1 METESPKNFESIIA
15 DFTKDLTT
23 VFPEYAHLWSK
34 LECSSNKLHAY
45 CLAIYPERF
54 FDILYSNAD
63 IFAPGSKVNV
73 AFLPGVDFRLLYNCE
88 GVSENTRNSIWKYLQ
103 LLLFTLMGSMKDA
116 KNFGDSANIFE
127 AMDENELHSK
137 IAETMSG
144 ISGFFKDM
152 QSEGAAAS
160 EPNEGSNEGTSEGNT
175 EGTSSAEG
183 THNPNSSK
191 DFFANMPDPEELHE
205 HMKGLLEGKLGKLAK
220 EFTDEFTSEIE
231 GIFSDGDMQ
240 NAKSSK
246 DILMQIIKNP
256 QKMIVIFKR
265 LAAKLQDK
273 MKNGEISQEEMMAE
287 MGGIMEKMKG
297 MGGGKGDLA
306 EMMKSMKDLPFMKML
321 EKTLGGKV
329 DMNAMNRMTQQSATK
344 ERMLKKMEQRQQAQ
358 AQAQAQAQMQQTGSN
373 SYVVKIGDEKQ
384 EKSGLKP
391 PTTFVAPIAS
401 PAPIALSEDELIKLF
416 NAESSSKKQKKPK
429 KAK

>member
-1 METESPKNFESIIA
+1 MDTEPPKNFESIIA

-23 VFPEYAHLWSK
+23 VFPEYAHLWSNLTSK
-34 LECSSNKLHAY
+34 ETLESLHTY

-73 AFLPGVDFRLLYNCE
+73 AFLPGVDFRLLYNCD

-116 KNFGDSANIFE
+116 KNFGNSANIFE
-127 AMDENELHSK
+127 AMNEEDLQSK
-137 IAETMSG
+137 ISETMTG
-144 ISGFFKDM
+144 IADFFSKMDPAP
-152 QSEGAAAS
+152 SEGA
-160 EPNEGSNEGTSEGNT
+160 EDTEDT
-175 EGTSSAEG
+175 EGV
-183 THNPNSSK
+183 NSSK
-191 DFFANMPDPEELHE
+191 DFFANMPNPEELHE
-205 HMKGLLEGKLGKLAK
+205 HMKSLLEGKLGKLAK
-220 EFTDEFTSEIE
+220 EFTDEFTSELE

-358 AQAQAQAQMQQTGSN
+358 QAQAQMQQAQVQQTGSN
-373 SYVVKIGDEKQ
+373 NYVVKIGDEKQ

-391 PTTFVAPIAS
+391 PAV
-401 PAPIALSEDELIKLF
+401 ALSEDELIKLF
-416 NAESSSKKQKKPK
+416 NAESTSKKQKKPK

>member
-1 METESPKNFESIIA
+1 METESPKNFESIIS

-34 LECSSNKLHAY
+34 LECSSNTLHTY
-45 CLAIYPERF
+45 CLGIYPERF

-88 GVSENTRNSIWKYLQ
+88 GISENTRNSIWKYLQ
-103 LLLFTLMGSMKDA
+103 LLLFTLMGSMKDT

-127 AMDENELHSK
+127 AMDEKELHSK

-152 QSEGAAAS
+152 QSEAGANA
-160 EPNEGSNEGTSEGNT
+160 EGNANEGTNEAGAN
-175 EGTSSAEG
+175 AEG
-183 THNPNSSK
+183 TNESNPNSSK

-358 AQAQAQAQMQQTGSN
+358 AQAQASAQVQQTGSN

-391 PTTFVAPIAS
+391 P
-401 PAPIALSEDELIKLF
+401 PAPALSEDELIKLF
-416 NAESSSKKQKKPK
+416 NAESTSKKQKKPK

>member
-1 METESPKNFESIIA
+1 MDTEPPKNFESIIA

-23 VFPEYAHLWSK
+23 VFPEYAHLWSNL
-34 LECSSNKLHAY
+34 LEVSKETLDSLHTY

-73 AFLPGVDFRLLYNCE
+73 AFLPGVDFRLLYNCD

-116 KNFGDSANIFE
+116 KNFGNSANIFE
-127 AMDENELHSK
+127 AMNEADLQSK
-137 IAETMSG
+137 ISETMTG
-144 ISGFFKDM
+144 ISDFFSKMDPAP
-152 QSEGAAAS
+152 SEGEETS
-160 EPNEGSNEGTSEGNT
+160 DEGTEG
-175 EGTSSAEG
+175 A
-183 THNPNSSK
+183 NSSK
-191 DFFANMPDPEELHE
+191 DFFANMPNPEELHE

-220 EFTDEFTSEIE
+220 EFTDEFTSELE
-231 GIFSDGDMQ
+231 GIFTDGDMQ

-265 LAAKLQDK
+265 LAAKLQEK

-287 MGGIMEKMKG
+287 MSGIMEKMQG
-297 MGGGKGDLA
+297 LGGGKGDLA

-329 DMNAMNRMTQQSATK
+329 DMNAINRMTQQNATK
-344 ERMLKKMEQRQQAQ
+344 DRLRKKMEQRQQAQ
-358 AQAQAQAQMQQTGSN
+358 AQAQVQQTGAN
-373 SYVVKIGDEKQ
+373 NYVVSIGNEKQ

-391 PTTFVAPIAS
+391 LKEVSVASQSLKPSIAS
-401 PAPIALSEDELIKLF
+401 QVSVASQAQAPAPALSEEELIKLF
-416 NAESSSKKQKKPK
+416 NSSDTNSKKQKKSK

>member
-1 METESPKNFESIIA
+1 METESPKNFESIIS

-34 LECSSNKLHAY
+34 LEGSSNSLHAY

-144 ISGFFKDM
+144 ISGFFSKM
-152 QSEGAAAS
+152 GGEAGANA
-160 EPNEGSNEGTSEGNT
+160 EGTSEGGEN
-175 EGTSSAEG
+175 AEG
-183 THNPNSSK
+183 TNEDNPNSSK

-231 GIFSDGDMQ
+231 GIFTDGDMQ

-273 MKNGEISQEEMMAE
+273 MKNGEISQEEMMEE

-297 MGGGKGDLA
+297 MGGGKCDLA

-344 ERMLKKMEQRQQAQ
+344 ERMLKKMEQRQQAHAQMQ
-358 AQAQAQAQMQQTGSN
+358 ASAQMQQAQMQQVGSN
-373 SYVVKIGDEKQ
+373 NYVVKIGDEKQ

-391 PTTFVAPIAS
+391 PPSVISVAPV
-401 PAPIALSEDELIKLF
+401 ALSEEELIKLF
-416 NAESSSKKQKKPK
+416 NTESSSKKQKKTK

>member
-1 METESPKNFESIIA
+1 MDTEPPKNFESIIG
-15 DFTKDLTT
+15 DFTRDLTT
-23 VFPEYAHLWSK
+23 VFPEYAHLWK
-34 LECSSNKLHAY
+34 DLTLDTLHTY
-45 CLAIYPERF
+45 CLGIYPERF
-54 FDILYSNAD
+54 FDIMYSNAD
-63 IFAPGSKVNV
+63 IFAPDSKINV
-73 AFLPGVDFRLLYNCE
+73 SFLPGVDFRILYNCD

-116 KNFGDSANIFE
+116 KNFGNTANIFE
-127 AMDENELHSK
+127 AMDEDELHTK
-137 IAETMSG
+137 MNETMSG
-144 ISGFFKDM
+144 IADFFSKMD
-152 QSEGAAAS
+152 SDAS
-160 EPNEGSNEGTSEGNT
+160 AEGTSEEGNAT
-175 EGTSSAEG
+175 GASEEEGASEG
-183 THNPNSSK
+183 THNSSK
-191 DFFANMPDPEELHE
+191 DFFANMPNPEELHE

-220 EFTDEFTSEIE
+220 EFTDEFTSELE

-287 MGGIMEKMKG
+287 MSGIMEKMKG

-321 EKTLGGKV
+321 EKTLGGKM
-329 DMNAMNRMTQQSATK
+329 DMNAMNRMTQQTATK

-358 AQAQAQAQMQQTGSN
+358 AQVKVQTQAPETPKVQ
-373 SYVVKIGDEKQ
+373 
-384 EKSGLKP
+384 
-391 PTTFVAPIAS
+391 
-401 PAPIALSEDELIKLF
+401 ALSDEELIKLF
-416 NAESSSKKQKKPK
+416 NSANIGPGTSKKSKKSK
-429 KAK
+429 

>member
-1 METESPKNFESIIA
+1 METESPKNFESIIS

-34 LECSSNKLHAY
+34 LDCSSNTLHAY
-45 CLAIYPERF
+45 CLGMYPERF

-127 AMDENELHSK
+127 AMDEKELHSK

-152 QSEGAAAS
+152 GANAEA
-160 EPNEGSNEGTSEGNT
+160 GSDTNEGTSE
-175 EGTSSAEG
+175 EGTSEPNES
-183 THNPNSSK
+183 NPNSSK

-306 EMMKSMKDLPFMKML
+306 EMMKSMKDLPFMKIL

-358 AQAQAQAQMQQTGSN
+358 AQAQAQQAHAQVQQTGSN

-391 PTTFVAPIAS
+391 P
-401 PAPIALSEDELIKLF
+401 PAPALSEDELIKLF
-416 NAESSSKKQKKPK
+416 NAESTSKKQKKTK

>member
-1 METESPKNFESIIA
+1 MDTEPPKNFESIIA
-15 DFTKDLTT
+15 DFTKDLTM
-23 VFPEYAHLWSK
+23 VFPEYAHLWSNLT
-34 LECSSNKLHAY
+34 LEGSKNPLDSLHTY

-73 AFLPGVDFRLLYNCE
+73 AFLPGVDFRLLYNCD

-116 KNFGDSANIFE
+116 KNFGNSANIFE
-127 AMDENELHSK
+127 AMNEEDLQSK
-137 IAETMSG
+137 ISETMTG
-144 ISGFFKDM
+144 ISDFFSKMDSAP
-152 QSEGAAAS
+152 SEGA
-160 EPNEGSNEGTSEGNT
+160 EDTEDT
-175 EGTSSAEG
+175 EGV
-183 THNPNSSK
+183 NSSK
-191 DFFANMPDPEELHE
+191 DFFANMPNPEELHE
-205 HMKGLLEGKLGKLAK
+205 HMKSLLEGKLGKLAK
-220 EFTDEFTSEIE
+220 EFTDEFTSELE

-273 MKNGEISQEEMMAE
+273 MKNGEISQEEMMEE

-297 MGGGKGDLA
+297 LGGGKGDLA

-329 DMNAMNRMTQQSATK
+329 DMNAINRMTKQNATK
-344 ERMLKKMEQRQQAQ
+344 DRLRKKMEQRQQAQ
-358 AQAQAQAQMQQTGSN
+358 AQVQQIGAN
-373 SYVVKIGDEKQ
+373 NYVVSIGDEKQ

-391 PTTFVAPIAS
+391 AQVQAQAQAP
-401 PAPIALSEDELIKLF
+401 ALSEEELIKLF
-416 NAESSSKKQKKPK
+416 NSSDTNSKKQKKSK

>member
-1 METESPKNFESIIA
+1 MDTEPPKNFESIIA
-15 DFTKDLTT
+15 DFTKDLSV
-23 VFPEYAHLWSK
+23 VFPEYAHLWSN
-34 LECSSNKLHAY
+34 LDHASLHTY
-45 CLAIYPERF
+45 CLGIYPERF

-63 IFAPGSKVNV
+63 IFSPQSTVNV

-116 KNFGDSANIFE
+116 KNFGNSANIFE
-127 AMDENELHSK
+127 AMNEGELHSK
-137 IAETMSG
+137 IAETMTG
-144 ISGFFKDM
+144 ISEFFSNIE
-152 QSEGAAAS
+152 QTAS
-160 EPNEGSNEGTSEGNT
+160 EESND
-175 EGTSSAEG
+175 
-183 THNPNSSK
+183 NPNSSNDNPNSSKGAEHPSLSQSSK
-191 DFFANMPDPEELHE
+191 DFFANMPNPEELHE
-205 HMKGLLEGKLGKLAK
+205 HMKGLLDGKLGKLAK

-231 GIFSDGDMQ
+231 GIFADGDMQ

-273 MKNGEISQEEMMAE
+273 MKNGEITQEEMMAE
-287 MGGIMEKMKG
+287 MSGIMEKMQG

-329 DMNAMNRMTQQSATK
+329 DMNAVNRMAKENATK
-344 ERMLKKMEQRQQAQ
+344 ERLRKKMEQRQAQ
-358 AQAQAQAQMQQTGSN
+358 AQAQAQAQTQAQAQAQVQQIGTN
-373 SYVVKIGDEKQ
+373 NYVVKIGDEIQ
-384 EKSGLKP
+384 EKSGLRP
-391 PTTFVAPIAS
+391 PVNQP
-401 PAPIALSEDELIKLF
+401 LSEEELIKLIGK
-416 NAESSSKKQKKPK
+416 SDTKKKSKKPK
-429 KAK
+429 

>member
-1 METESPKNFESIIA
+1 MDTEPPKNFESIIG
-15 DFTKDLTT
+15 DFTKDLSV
-23 VFPEYAHLWSK
+23 VFPEYAHLWSN
-34 LECSSNKLHAY
+34 LTVNPLDSLHTY

-73 AFLPGVDFRLLYNCE
+73 AFLPGVDFRLLYNCD

-116 KNFGDSANIFE
+116 KNFGNSANIFE
-127 AMDENELHSK
+127 AMNEADLQSK
-137 IAETMSG
+137 ISETMTG
-144 ISGFFKDM
+144 ISDFFSKMD
-152 QSEGAAAS
+152 QSTEDAEGA
-160 EPNEGSNEGTSEGNT
+160 EDT
-175 EGTSSAEG
+175 EGTGDEG
-183 THNPNSSK
+183 ANSSK
-191 DFFANMPDPEELHE
+191 DFFANMPNPDELHE

-220 EFTDEFTSEIE
+220 EFTDEFTSELE
-231 GIFSDGDMQ
+231 GIFTDGDMQ

-287 MGGIMEKMKG
+287 MSGIMEKMQG
-297 MGGGKGDLA
+297 LGGGKGDLA

-329 DMNAMNRMTQQSATK
+329 DMNAMNRMTQQNATK
-344 ERMLKKMEQRQQAQ
+344 DRLRKKMEQRQQAQ
-358 AQAQAQAQMQQTGSN
+358 AQAQAQAQVQQTSAN
-373 SYVVKIGDEKQ
+373 NYVVSIGDEKQ

-391 PTTFVAPIAS
+391 AQAP
-401 PAPIALSEDELIKLF
+401 ALSEEELIKLF
-416 NAESSSKKQKKPK
+416 NSSDTNSKKQKKSK

>member
-1 METESPKNFESIIA
+1 METESPKNFESIIS

-34 LECSSNKLHAY
+34 LDCSSNTLHAY
-45 CLAIYPERF
+45 CLGIYPERF

-88 GVSENTRNSIWKYLQ
+88 GISENTRNSIWKYLQ
-103 LLLFTLMGSMKDA
+103 LLLFTLMGSMKDT

-127 AMDENELHSK
+127 AMDEKELHSK

-152 QSEGAAAS
+152 QSEPNEGNTTGPNTS
-160 EPNEGSNEGTSEGNT
+160 EPNEEGTSEPS
-175 EGTSSAEG
+175 ES
-183 THNPNSSK
+183 NPNSSK

-358 AQAQAQAQMQQTGSN
+358 AQAQAQMQQAQQAQQAQVQQTGSN

-391 PTTFVAPIAS
+391 PPTTSV
-401 PAPIALSEDELIKLF
+401 ALSEDELIKLF
-416 NAESSSKKQKKPK
+416 NAESTSKKQKKPK

>member
-1 METESPKNFESIIA
+1 METESPKNFESIIV

-34 LECSSNKLHAY
+34 LDCSSNTLHAY

-88 GVSENTRNSIWKYLQ
+88 GISENTRNSIWKYLQ
-103 LLLFTLMGSMKDA
+103 LLLFTLMGSMKDT

-152 QSEGAAAS
+152 QSE
-160 EPNEGSNEGTSEGNT
+160 PNEGNANEGPSNEAGANAEGN
-175 EGTSSAEG
+175 ANQD
-183 THNPNSSK
+183 NPNSSK

-231 GIFSDGDMQ
+231 GIFGDGDMQ

-329 DMNAMNRMTQQSATK
+329 DMNAMNRMSQQSATK

-358 AQAQAQAQMQQTGSN
+358 AQAQMQAQQMQASAQVQQTGSN

-391 PTTFVAPIAS
+391 PPPTSVP
-401 PAPIALSEDELIKLF
+401 LSEDELIKLF
-416 NAESSSKKQKKPK
+416 NAESTSKKQKKPK

>member
-1 METESPKNFESIIA
+1 METESPKNFESIIS

-34 LECSSNKLHAY
+34 LECSSNTLHAY
-45 CLAIYPERF
+45 CLGIYPERF

-127 AMDENELHSK
+127 AMDEKELHSK

-152 QSEGAAAS
+152 QSEA
-160 EPNEGSNEGTSEGNT
+160 GSDTNEGTSE
-175 EGTSSAEG
+175 EGTSEPNES
-183 THNPNSSK
+183 NPNSSK

-273 MKNGEISQEEMMAE
+273 MKNGEISQEEMMEE

-306 EMMKSMKDLPFMKML
+306 EMMKSMKDLPFMKIL

-358 AQAQAQAQMQQTGSN
+358 AQAQQASAQMQQTGSN

-391 PTTFVAPIAS
+391 PPSSQPS
-401 PAPIALSEDELIKLF
+401 PTPLSEEELIKLF
-416 NAESSSKKQKKPK
+416 NAESTSKKQKKTK

>member
-160 EPNEGSNEGTSEGNT
+160 EPNEGSTAGTPNED
-175 EGTSSAEG
+175 
-183 THNPNSSK
+183 NPNSSK

-344 ERMLKKMEQRQQAQ
+344 ERMLKKMEQRQQMQQQMQ
-358 AQAQAQAQMQQTGSN
+358 AQQAQAQMQQTGSN

-401 PAPIALSEDELIKLF
+401 PAPALSEEELIKLF
-416 NAESSSKKQKKPK
+416 NAESTSKKQKKPK

>member
-1 METESPKNFESIIA
+1 MDTEPPKNFESIIG
-15 DFTKDLTT
+15 DFTRDLTT
-23 VFPEYAHLWSK
+23 VFPEYAHLWK
-34 LECSSNKLHAY
+34 DLTLDTLHTY
-45 CLAIYPERF
+45 CLGIYPERF
-54 FDILYSNAD
+54 FDIMYSNAD
-63 IFAPGSKVNV
+63 IFAPDSKINV
-73 AFLPGVDFRLLYNCE
+73 SFLPGVDFRILYNCD

-116 KNFGDSANIFE
+116 KNFGNTANIFE
-127 AMDENELHSK
+127 AMDEDELHTK
-137 IAETMSG
+137 MNETMSG
-144 ISGFFKDM
+144 IADFFSKMD
-152 QSEGAAAS
+152 SDAS
-160 EPNEGSNEGTSEGNT
+160 AEGTSEEGNAT
-175 EGTSSAEG
+175 GASEEEGASEG
-183 THNPNSSK
+183 THNSSK
-191 DFFANMPDPEELHE
+191 DFFANMPNPEELHE

-220 EFTDEFTSEIE
+220 EFTDEFTSELE

-287 MGGIMEKMKG
+287 MSGIMEKMKG

-321 EKTLGGKV
+321 EKTLGGKM
-329 DMNAMNRMTQQSATK
+329 DMNAMNRMTQQTATK

-358 AQAQAQAQMQQTGSN
+358 AQVKVQTQAPETPKVQ
-373 SYVVKIGDEKQ
+373 
-384 EKSGLKP
+384 
-391 PTTFVAPIAS
+391 
-401 PAPIALSEDELIKLF
+401 ALSDEELIKLF
-416 NAESSSKKQKKPK
+416 NSANIGPGTSKKSKKGK
-429 KAK
+429 

>member
-1 METESPKNFESIIA
+1 MDTEPPKNFESIIG
-15 DFTKDLTT
+15 DFTKDLSV
-23 VFPEYAHLWSK
+23 VFPEYAHLWSN
-34 LECSSNKLHAY
+34 LTVNPLDSLHTY

-73 AFLPGVDFRLLYNCE
+73 AFLPGVDFRLLYNCD

-116 KNFGDSANIFE
+116 KNFGNSANIFE
-127 AMDENELHSK
+127 AMNEADLQSK
-137 IAETMSG
+137 ISETMTG
-144 ISGFFKDM
+144 ISDFFSKMD
-152 QSEGAAAS
+152 QSTEDAEGA
-160 EPNEGSNEGTSEGNT
+160 EDT
-175 EGTSSAEG
+175 EGTGDEG
-183 THNPNSSK
+183 ANSSK
-191 DFFANMPDPEELHE
+191 DFFANMPNPDELHE

-220 EFTDEFTSEIE
+220 EFTDEFTSELE

-287 MGGIMEKMKG
+287 MSGIMEKMQG
-297 MGGGKGDLA
+297 LGGGKGDLA

-329 DMNAMNRMTQQSATK
+329 DMNAMNRMTQQNATK
-344 ERMLKKMEQRQQAQ
+344 DRLRKKMEQRQQAQ
-358 AQAQAQAQMQQTGSN
+358 AQAQAQAQVQQTSAN
-373 SYVVKIGDEKQ
+373 NYVVSIGDEKQ

-391 PTTFVAPIAS
+391 AQAP
-401 PAPIALSEDELIKLF
+401 ALSEEELIKLF
-416 NAESSSKKQKKPK
+416 NSSDTNSKKQKKSK

>member
-1 METESPKNFESIIA
+1 METESPKNFESIIS

-34 LECSSNKLHAY
+34 LECSSNTLHAY
-45 CLAIYPERF
+45 CLGIYPERF

-127 AMDENELHSK
+127 AMDEKELHSK

-152 QSEGAAAS
+152 GANAEAGSDTNEGYTEGPNAS
-160 EPNEGSNEGTSEGNT
+160 EPNEGTSED
-175 EGTSSAEG
+175 
-183 THNPNSSK
+183 NPNSSK

-231 GIFSDGDMQ
+231 GIFGDGDMQ

-329 DMNAMNRMTQQSATK
+329 DMNAMNRMSQQSATK

-358 AQAQAQAQMQQTGSN
+358 AQQASAQVQQTGSN

-391 PTTFVAPIAS
+391 PPTTSVP
-401 PAPIALSEDELIKLF
+401 LSEEELIKLF
-416 NAESSSKKQKKPK
+416 NAESTSKKQKKTK

>member
-1 METESPKNFESIIA
+1 METESPKNFESIIS

-23 VFPEYAHLWSK
+23 VFPEYAHLWRK
-34 LECSSNKLHAY
+34 VEGSSNTLHAY
-45 CLAIYPERF
+45 CLGIYPERF

-116 KNFGDSANIFE
+116 KNFGDSTNIFE
-127 AMDENELHSK
+127 AMDEKELHSK

-152 QSEGAAAS
+152 GANASEAGNTTGAAK
-160 EPNEGSNEGTSEGNT
+160 GSNEGSAN
-175 EGTSSAEG
+175 AEG
-183 THNPNSSK
+183 NPNSSK

-231 GIFSDGDMQ
+231 GIFTDGDMQ

-273 MKNGEISQEEMMAE
+273 MKSGEISQEEMMAE

-344 ERMLKKMEQRQQAQ
+344 ERMLKKMEQRQL
-358 AQAQAQAQMQQTGSN
+358 AQAQMQQTGSN
-373 SYVVKIGDEKQ
+373 NYVVKIGDEKQ

-391 PTTFVAPIAS
+391 SPTP
-401 PAPIALSEDELIKLF
+401 LSEDELIKLF
-416 NAESSSKKQKKPK
+416 NAESTSKKQKKPK

>member
-1 METESPKNFESIIA
+1 M
-15 DFTKDLTT
+15 
-23 VFPEYAHLWSK
+23 
-34 LECSSNKLHAY
+34 
-45 CLAIYPERF
+45 
-54 FDILYSNAD
+54 YSNAD

-127 AMDENELHSK
+127 AMDEKELHSK

-152 QSEGAAAS
+152 GANADAGA
-160 EPNEGSNEGTSEGNT
+160 NEGSNEGTPN
-175 EGTSSAEG
+175 EGTSES
-183 THNPNSSK
+183 NPNSSK

-205 HMKGLLEGKLGKLAK
+205 HMKGLLDGKLGKLAK

-231 GIFSDGDMQ
+231 GIFTDGDMK

-256 QKMIVIFKR
+256 QKMVVIFKR

-321 EKTLGGKV
+321 EKTLGGKM

-344 ERMLKKMEQRQQAQ
+344 ERMLKKMEQRQQM
-358 AQAQAQAQMQQTGSN
+358 QAQMQQVGSN

-391 PTTFVAPIAS
+391 PVDSKNGSVAKQPS
-401 PAPIALSEDELIKLF
+401 PTPPPLSEEELIQLI
-416 NAESSSKKQKKPK
+416 NSDSTSKKQKKPK

>member
-1 METESPKNFESIIA
+1 MDTEPPKNFESIIA

-23 VFPEYAHLWSK
+23 VFPEYAHLWSNLS
-34 LECSSNKLHAY
+34 LEGSSNPLEGSSNPSVSKETLDSLHTY

-73 AFLPGVDFRLLYNCE
+73 AFLPGVDFRLLYNCD

-116 KNFGDSANIFE
+116 KNFGNSANIFE
-127 AMDENELHSK
+127 AMNEEDLQSK
-137 IAETMSG
+137 ISETMTG
-144 ISGFFKDM
+144 ISDFFSKMDPAP
-152 QSEGAAAS
+152 SEGEDA
-160 EPNEGSNEGTSEGNT
+160 EGTSDEG
-175 EGTSSAEG
+175 A
-183 THNPNSSK
+183 NSSK
-191 DFFANMPDPEELHE
+191 DFFANMPNPEELHE
-205 HMKGLLEGKLGKLAK
+205 HMKSLLEGKLGKLAK
-220 EFTDEFTSEIE
+220 EFTDEFTSELE

-273 MKNGEISQEEMMAE
+273 MKNGEISQEEMMEE

-297 MGGGKGDLA
+297 LGGGKGDLA

-329 DMNAMNRMTQQSATK
+329 DMNAINRMTKQNATK
-344 ERMLKKMEQRQQAQ
+344 DRLRKKMEQRQQAQ
-358 AQAQAQAQMQQTGSN
+358 AQAQVQQIGAN
-373 SYVVKIGDEKQ
+373 NYVVSIGDEKQ

-391 PTTFVAPIAS
+391 LVASQAQ
-401 PAPIALSEDELIKLF
+401 APALSEEELIKLF
-416 NAESSSKKQKKPK
+416 NSSDTNSKKQKKSK